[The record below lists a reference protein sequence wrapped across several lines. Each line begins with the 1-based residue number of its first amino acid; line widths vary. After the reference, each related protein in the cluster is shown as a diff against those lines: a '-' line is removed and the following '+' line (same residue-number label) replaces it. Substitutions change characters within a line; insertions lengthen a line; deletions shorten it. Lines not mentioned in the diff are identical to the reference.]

1 MSQLPSN
8 GKAFEQE
15 PSGQQPSLSQ
25 INVFPVKSVGGIS
38 LSSAWVEKQGLTF
51 DRRFMLALADGSM
64 ITARKYPKMVKVSSS
79 LQPDG
84 LIFTYEGK
92 EPLRLKYANFKM
104 QEAPATVWKDSF
116 TAYTT
121 NDEADDWFSDV
132 LGVRVELLFS
142 GEQSNRVREKLG
154 QNVSFA
160 DGYPMLVISQASL
173 DELNRRS
180 PEVHSMDQFR
190 TNFVVSNTEAF
201 AEDSWKRI
209 RIGEV
214 EFEAVKPCERCI
226 LTTVD
231 VERGEFRA
239 TKEPLNTF
247 STFRANERGG
257 VFFGQNLVA
266 KNEGLVKA
274 GDVVEVLETKEKEYY
289 EDTWVESLHLTCV
302 EREEIA
308 RDFTTFWLEPAK
320 ENHSLPSYQPGQHL
334 PIEMVINGE
343 KVSRRYTLSSSP
355 SRAGRLAISVKRVD
369 DGQISNWLNDHFQ
382 VGDTLV
388 AQNPDGAFYLEDN
401 PTHPLL
407 LLSAGSGITPMLS
420 MLRYLADHGQIDDV
434 VFYHQC
440 SSEEDIPYQAEIDKI
455 ASEHAGL
462 RVIYSLSQPT
472 KEWDGLSGR
481 LSVSHVAKIN
491 ELHKRQAFVCG
502 PDGFMDNAKKL
513 LIQMGLNPQH
523 YHQEAFG
530 VAQSTE
536 EAVKQLQL
544 SVNGYLFEGN
554 NQSTLLE
561 QAELAGVSIASSC
574 RAGFCGACKVT
585 LESGQVHQPD
595 VPALQEHER
604 NMGQILACCSVPQ
617 TDIEVV
623 D

>member
-1 MSQLPSN
+1 MSQLS
-8 GKAFEQE
+8 
-15 PSGQQPSLSQ
+15 SGQRALAQKSSGKQPSLSQ

-64 ITARKYPKMVKVSSS
+64 VTARKYPKMVKVSSS

-201 AEDSWKRI
+201 AEDGWKRI

-266 KNEGLVKA
+266 KNEGLIKA
-274 GDVVEVLETKEKEYY
+274 GDVVEVLEIKEKEHY
-289 EDTWVESLHLTCV
+289 EDTWIESLHLTCV

-355 SRAGRLAISVKRVD
+355 SRAGRVAISVKRVD

-388 AQNPDGAFYLEDN
+388 AQNPDGAFYLEAN

-440 SSEEDIPYQAEIDKI
+440 SSEEDIPYQAEIDQI
-455 ASEHAGL
+455 ANDHAGL

-481 LSVSHVAKIN
+481 LSVSHVAKME

-536 EAVKQLQL
+536 ETVKQLQL

-561 QAELAGVSIASSC
+561 QAESAGVSIASSC